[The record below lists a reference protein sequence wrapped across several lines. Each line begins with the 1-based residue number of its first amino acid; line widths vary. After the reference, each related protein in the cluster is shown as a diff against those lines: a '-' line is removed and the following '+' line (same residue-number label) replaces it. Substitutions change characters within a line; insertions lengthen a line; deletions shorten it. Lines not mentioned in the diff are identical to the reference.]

1 MSHASGGG
9 LKFCSSVNRPMQ
21 AGWTPAISRCSMPV
35 GLRCS
40 ASRSLTTWF
49 TASARAGDADA
60 GSATR
65 LHVYCMHAELVDGQ
79 VRRAGAQL
87 QPASSECD
95 WARQGSQI
103 ARIDVS
109 VDSFPSAMHAVRHG
123 VLLSPSMM
131 LWSAWASCSPSN
143 RVAAAA
149 VRNAPSSAATSLQSR
164 LLLASLSAMRTA
176 VDPVTLSAGARATG
190 RLADASR
197 ALPVM
202 LPLQSVRFGT
212 GGFGLLAA
220 GPLSLLPLAPVALFR
235 VAAKQADIPCSCT
248 ARANIFGV

>member
-1 MSHASGGG
+1 M
-9 LKFCSSVNRPMQ
+9 C
-21 AGWTPAISRCSMPV
+21 I
-35 GLRCS
+35 
-40 ASRSLTTWF
+40 
-49 TASARAGDADA
+49 
-60 GSATR
+60 
-65 LHVYCMHAELVDGQ
+65 CMHAELVDGQ

-176 VDPVTLSAGARATG
+176 VDPVSLSAGVESHGTARQ
-190 RLADASR
+190 DAS
-197 ALPVM
+197 AAI
-202 LPLQSVRFGT
+202 
-212 GGFGLLAA
+212 GF
-220 GPLSLLPLAPVALFR
+220 
-235 VAAKQADIPCSCT
+235 IPSP
-248 ARANIFGV
+248 